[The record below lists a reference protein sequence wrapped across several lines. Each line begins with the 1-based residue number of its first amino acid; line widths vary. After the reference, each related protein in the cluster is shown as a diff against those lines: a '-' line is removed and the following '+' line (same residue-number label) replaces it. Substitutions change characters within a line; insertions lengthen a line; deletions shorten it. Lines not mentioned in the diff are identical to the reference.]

1 MLELAGKFMLKT
13 NSGTEKHQTVA
24 AVSLVSDA
32 ASSPDLDLRLELWAV
47 GRTGAAGLASFKK
60 KKKSFLL

>member
-32 ASSPDLDLRLELWAV
+32 ASSPDWELSALSV
-47 GRTGAAGLASFKK
+47 CLVYIASAGALAGG
-60 KKKSFLL
+60 